1 VAGHPPAPL
10 DRPRPDAGA
19 PDPQAEPTR
28 AVGAY
33 LLAAAA
39 SAVAWLLS
47 YPLEP
52 YVDRGDF
59 PLFLGAVTLSAW
71 YGGLGPGLLTTAV
84 GAIVGVTALVSSGA
98 SATALSSS
106 VVTRLGV
113 FTLEAL
119 VICVVSGALRRA
131 ETRAQTLAAS
141 EQSARRALEAAAHQ
155 VRAVQ
160 RVTDTALTHLRLDDL
175 LPELL
180 GRVREALAA
189 DTVVILLLNDE
200 GTELAVRAAHG
211 LEEEVRLDMRIP
223 FGRGIAGTIAARGVT
238 MVIDDVSAV
247 EVVSPVLR
255 AKGLRT
261 MLGTPLVL
269 DGRGI
274 GVVHV
279 GSLSPRRFNP
289 DEARLLELVADRIA
303 TAIGRA
309 RLFGAE
315 QRARHDAETAER
327 RFRLLVDGV
336 RDYAFYMLDRN
347 GRVESWNAGAERLV
361 GYAAEEVVG
370 RHLSFFDLPDEI
382 RQGGPAH
389 ILERA
394 AAEGRAVGEGWSR
407 RKDGSRFRAEVL
419 VTALRNREGRLV
431 GYSVVTHDVTE
442 RRRHA
447 EVRARLLDQVISARE
462 EEQRRI
468 ARELHDETGQALTSL
483 LVGLRTL
490 EGAPS
495 LAAAQEQVAELRR
508 VTARTLDEVHRLARG
523 LRPAVLDEL
532 GLVPAVDQLALD
544 YVQARGVPVDVS
556 AVGFGPERIPPAVET
571 TVYRVVQEALTNT
584 AKHAGARTAS
594 VVLQQRRDVVQAI
607 VSDDGCGFDVETA
620 LRAPAA
626 WTHLGLHGMRERAAL
641 LGGTVTIESTPGEGT
656 TIYVRIPVMG
666 ATDGTDPDPPRG

>member
-1 VAGHPPAPL
+1 
-10 DRPRPDAGA
+10 
-19 PDPQAEPTR
+19 
-28 AVGAY
+28 
-33 LLAAAA
+33 
-39 SAVAWLLS
+39 
-47 YPLEP
+47 
-52 YVDRGDF
+52 
-59 PLFLGAVTLSAW
+59 
-71 YGGLGPGLLTTAV
+71 
-84 GAIVGVTALVSSGA
+84 
-98 SATALSSS
+98 
-106 VVTRLGV
+106 
-113 FTLEAL
+113 
-119 VICVVSGALRRA
+119 
-131 ETRAQTLAAS
+131 
-141 EQSARRALEAAAHQ
+141 
-155 VRAVQ
+155 
-160 RVTDTALTHLRLDDL
+160 
-175 LPELL
+175 
-180 GRVREALAA
+180 
-189 DTVVILLLNDE
+189 
-200 GTELAVRAAHG
+200 
-211 LEEEVRLDMRIP
+211 
-223 FGRGIAGTIAARGVT
+223 

>member
-1 VAGHPPAPL
+1 VSETPL
-10 DRPRPDAGA
+10 S
-19 PDPQAEPTR
+19 PT
-28 AVGAY
+28 
-33 LLAAAA
+33 
-39 SAVAWLLS
+39 
-47 YPLEP
+47 
-52 YVDRGDF
+52 
-59 PLFLGAVTLSAW
+59 
-71 YGGLGPGLLTTAV
+71 
-84 GAIVGVTALVSSGA
+84 
-98 SATALSSS
+98 

-113 FTLEAL
+113 FALEAL
-119 VICVVSGALRRA
+119 VICVMSAALRREKA
-131 ETRAQTLAAS
+131 RAQTLAAS

-155 VRAVQ
+155 IRAVQ

-189 DTVVILLLNDE
+189 DTVVILLLNEE
-200 GTELAVRAAHG
+200 GTELAVRGAHG
-211 LEEEVRLDMRIP
+211 LEEEVKLDMRIP
-223 FGRGIAGTIAARGVT
+223 FGRGIAGTIAARGAT
-238 MVIDDVSAV
+238 MVIDDVGAA

-261 MLGTPLVL
+261 LLGTPLVL

-279 GSLSPRRFNP
+279 GSLSPRHFTA
-289 DEARLLELVADRIA
+289 DDARLLELVADRIA

-336 RDYAFYMLDRN
+336 RDYAFYMLDRG
-347 GRVESWNAGAERLV
+347 GRIESWNAGAERLS

-370 RHLSFFDLPDEI
+370 RHVSLFHVPDET
-382 RQGGPAH
+382 RPSGLGRV
-389 ILERA
+389 LERA
-394 AAEGRAVGEGWSR
+394 AAEGQAVDEGWSR

-419 VTALRNREGRLV
+419 VTALRDREGLLV

-447 EVRARLLDQVISARE
+447 EVRARLLDQVISGRE

-468 ARELHDETGQALTSL
+468 ARELHDETGQSLTSL

-495 LAAAQEQVAELRR
+495 LDAAREQVAELRR

-532 GLVPAVDQLALD
+532 GLVPAVEQLALD

-556 AVGFGPERIPPAVET
+556 AVGFGPRRLPPAVET

-584 AKHAGARTAS
+584 AKHAGARTAT
-594 VVLQQRRDVVQAI
+594 VVLRQRRETVQAI
-607 VSDDGCGFDVETA
+607 VSDDGCGFDVDHA

-656 TIYVRIPVMG
+656 TIYVRIPLAGGGDG
-666 ATDGTDPDPPRG
+666 ADPDPPRG

>member
-1 VAGHPPAPL
+1 VAGHPRAPL
-10 DRPRPDAGA
+10 DPPGPDAGA
-19 PDPQAEPTR
+19 AGRGDERKR
-28 AVGAY
+28 AFGAY

-39 SAVAWLLS
+39 SAFAWLLS

-59 PLFLGAVTLSAW
+59 PLFLGAVMLSAW
-71 YGGLGPGLLTTAV
+71 YGGLGPGLLTTVV
-84 GAIVGVTALVSSGA
+84 GAVVGVTALVGSGV
-98 SATALSSS
+98 SETPLSSA

-113 FTLEAL
+113 FALEAL
-119 VICVVSGALRRA
+119 VICFVSGALRRA
-131 ETRAQTLAAS
+131 ETHAQTLAAS

-155 VRAVQ
+155 VRSVQ
-160 RVTDTALTHLRLDDL
+160 HVTDTALTHLRLDDL

-189 DTVVILLLNDE
+189 DTVVILLLNEE

-211 LEEEVRLDMRIP
+211 LEEEVKLNMRIP

-238 MVIDDVSAV
+238 MVIDDVSAA

-261 MLGTPLVL
+261 LLGTPLVL
-269 DGRGI
+269 DHRGI

-279 GSLSPRRFNP
+279 GSLSPRRFTP
-289 DEARLLELVADRIA
+289 DDARLLELVADRIA

-315 QRARHDAETAER
+315 QHARHDAETAER

-336 RDYAFYMLDRN
+336 RDYAFYMLDRG
-347 GRVESWNAGAERLV
+347 GRVESWNAGAERLA
-361 GYAAEEVVG
+361 GYTAQEVVG
-370 RHLSFFDLPDEI
+370 RHVSLFHDPDET
-382 RQGGPAH
+382 RQGGRMR

-394 AAEGRAVGEGWSR
+394 AAEGRAVDEGWSR
-407 RKDGSRFRAEVL
+407 RKDGSRFWAEVL
-419 VTALRNREGRLV
+419 VTALRNREGLLV

-447 EVRARLLDQVISARE
+447 EVRARLLEQVITARE
-462 EEQRRI
+462 EEQRRL
-468 ARELHDETGQALTSL
+468 ARELHDETGQSLTSL

-495 LAAAQEQVAELRR
+495 LAATHEQVAELRR

-532 GLVPAVDQLALD
+532 GLVPAVEQLAMD
-544 YVQARGVPVDVS
+544 YAQARGVAVDVS
-556 AVGFGPERIPPAVET
+556 AVGFGPQRLPPVVEA

-594 VVLQQRRDVVQAI
+594 VVLQRQREVVQAI
-607 VSDDGCGFDVETA
+607 VADDGCGFDVEAT
-620 LRAPAA
+620 LQAPAA
-626 WTHLGLHGMRERAAL
+626 WARLGLHGMRERAAL

-656 TIYVRIPVMG
+656 TIYVRVPVTG

>member
-1 VAGHPPAPL
+1 V
-10 DRPRPDAGA
+10 
-19 PDPQAEPTR
+19 
-28 AVGAY
+28 
-33 LLAAAA
+33 LAAVA
-39 SAVAWLLS
+39 STCAWLLS

-59 PLFLGAVTLSAW
+59 PLFLGAVMLSAW
-71 YGGLGPGLLTTAV
+71 YGGLGPGLLTTVV
-84 GAIVGVTALVSSGA
+84 GAIVGVTALLGSGI
-98 SATALSSS
+98 SETPLSSA
-106 VVTRLGV
+106 VVTRVGV
-113 FTLEAL
+113 FALEAL

-141 EQSARRALEAAAHQ
+141 EQNARRALEAAAHQ

-189 DTVVILLLNDE
+189 DTVVILLLNEE

-211 LEEEVRLDMRIP
+211 LEEEVKLDMRIP
-223 FGRGIAGTIAARGVT
+223 YGRGIAGTIASRGT
-238 MVIDDVSAV
+238 TLVIDDLSAA
-247 EVVSPVLR
+247 EIVSPVLR
-255 AKGLRT
+255 AKGLKT
-261 MLGTPLVL
+261 LLGTPLVL

-279 GSLSPRRFNP
+279 GSLSPRRFTP
-289 DEARLLELVADRIA
+289 DDARLLELVADRIA

-336 RDYAFYMLDRN
+336 RDYAFYMLDRG
-347 GRVESWNAGAERLV
+347 GRVESWNAGAERLA
-361 GYAAEEVVG
+361 GYTADEVVG
-370 RHLSFFDLPDEI
+370 QHISLFYIPEESRHSE
-382 RQGGPAH
+382 RTR

-394 AAEGRAVGEGWSR
+394 AAEGRATEEGWHR
-407 RKDGSRFRAEVL
+407 RRDGSRFWAEVL
-419 VTALRNREGRLV
+419 ATAVREGEGRLV

-447 EVRARLLDQVISARE
+447 EVRARLLEQVTSAQE
-462 EEQRRI
+462 EEQRRL
-468 ARELHDETGQALTSL
+468 ARELHDETGQLLTSL

-490 EGAPS
+490 EEAPS
-495 LAAAQEQVAELRR
+495 LVQARALAAELRHVAAR
-508 VTARTLDEVHRLARG
+508 VLDEVHRLARG

-532 GLVPAVDQLALD
+532 GLVPAVEQLALD
-544 YVQARGVPVDVS
+544 YSQAHGLGVEVS
-556 AVGFGPERIPPAVET
+556 VVGFGLERLPSVVET
-571 TVYRVVQEALTNT
+571 AVYRAVQEALTNT

-594 VVLQQRRDVVQAI
+594 IVLQRRPKVVQAI
-607 VSDDGCGFDVETA
+607 VSDDGCGFDVETT

-626 WTHLGLHGMRERAAL
+626 WAHLGLHGMRERASL
-641 LGGTVTIESTPGEGT
+641 LGGTVAIESTPGEGT
-656 TIYVRIPVMG
+656 TTYVRIPISGV
-666 ATDGTDPDPPRG
+666 TDGTDPDPPRG

>member
-279 GSLSPRRFNP
+279 GSLSPRRYNP